1 MFRAWQVFIFS
12 LVPLSLIFIGV
23 IGGSFH
29 GKDSRTEAFNPPP
42 AAGSPGGS
50 PGTPGLTGTPV
61 RTPTP
66 AR

>member
-1 MFRAWQVFIFS
+1 VFRAWQVFIFS

-29 GKDSRTEAFNPPP
+29 GKDSHKETFAPPP
-42 AAGSPGGS
+42 AAASPGV
-50 PGTPGLTGTPV
+50 PGTPV